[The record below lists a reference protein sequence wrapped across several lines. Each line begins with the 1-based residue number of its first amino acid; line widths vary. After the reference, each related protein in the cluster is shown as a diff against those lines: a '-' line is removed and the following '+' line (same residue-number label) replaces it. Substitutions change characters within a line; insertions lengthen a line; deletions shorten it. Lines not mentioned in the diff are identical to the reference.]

1 MLIPGHIGF
10 TFGVCFTFSN
20 FFKIPLNL
28 KTLGIIALVSLVP
41 DIMDKGIHLL
51 IPRYPDHAIFHSM
64 FLYGIFCCIV
74 MILRKWTAAKIS
86 GILIFNSAL
95 DLVNNEPG
103 ILVYP
108 LTGFIDRNHLSA
120 PVGDKILE
128 RLPQIFSVK
137 DFTGHYL
144 LFEISGLLLITITTI
159 AVFIDNKKSGA
170 TAPDLI
176 GCRKDK

>member
-10 TFGVCFTFSN
+10 TFGVCFVFS
-20 FFKIPLNL
+20 KICKSPLTL
-28 KTLGIIALVSLVP
+28 KTLGIIAFISLIP

-64 FLYGIFCCIV
+64 FLYGVFGGIV
-74 MILRKWTAAKIS
+74 LLFRKWTAAQIS
-86 GILIFNSAL
+86 GILILNCAL

-120 PVGDKILE
+120 PVGEKILE
-128 RLPQIFSVK
+128 RLPQIFSLK

-144 LFEISGLLLITITTI
+144 LFEIPGLLLIALVSI
-159 AVFIDNKKSGA
+159 VVLIDNSRSKA
-170 TAPDLI
+170 ITPD
-176 GCRKDK
+176 